1 MYNSHVHTVYVCIY
15 SILCIV
21 CIGLFVIC
29 FHVYC
34 RLLYYT
40 FLLLILVDIHMTG
53 IGQLNSST
61 IVQVHV
67 HVYIMLVCIIII
79 YCCSII
85 IIKTTCSL

>member
-1 MYNSHVHTVYVCIY
+1 MYIQCMYVCIY

-53 IGQLNSST
+53 IGQFNSST
-61 IVQVHV
+61 IIQV
-67 HVYIMLVCIIII
+67 HVYIMYVCIII
-79 YCCSII
+79 YCYSII
-85 IIKTTCSL
+85 IIKTTYSL